1 MSRDPKRI
9 APPLGYG
16 GLDRDHLT
24 KHLLALAQRVGVDNV
39 TMRGLAAEAG
49 TSASSVYYHVNG
61 KAEMLDLLID
71 AVVNTIEVPP
81 EGDWEQ
87 RIVRLYLNGWRAMVA
102 VPGIAGLLQRRPLT
116 AAAATLDRVTRD
128 ILRESELPDKDLA
141 AAHAVLFTQL
151 LGSVELEHSRA
162 KTGGAVHS
170 GGSPES
176 VFLYGLRAILTG
188 IRQMPS

>member
-1 MSRDPKRI
+1 
-9 APPLGYG
+9 
-16 GLDRDHLT
+16 
-24 KHLLALAQRVGVDNV
+24 
-39 TMRGLAAEAG
+39 
-49 TSASSVYYHVNG
+49 
-61 KAEMLDLLID
+61 
-71 AVVNTIEVPP
+71 
-81 EGDWEQ
+81 
-87 RIVRLYLNGWRAMVA
+87 MVA

-116 AAAATLDRVTRD
+116 AAAATLDRATRD

-162 KTGGAVHS
+162 KTGGVVHS